1 MKKNNVWNSRLR
13 NLIILLI
20 FLKISVGYAFAQ
32 VNQSKITQGDA
43 ICIESN
49 SIPDH
54 EVGTF
59 HNRANPQSI
68 REQSIK
74 LCVSSN
80 PKKNS
85 KPQFIKGTIGIALNG
100 IQFRPNT
107 AGSYDPSSK
116 SGHSRNGDKRWTL
129 DIFGAKN
136 RLGLDMNNGHVGPNG
151 LYHYHGIAE
160 SLIGN
165 SDSSF
170 IGYAGDGFEI
180 HFVGRKVQSGYTLRS
195 GERPSGPGGA
205 FDGTFNE
212 DYVYSH
218 DHETLDQCNGGQLN
232 GKYVYFIT
240 LDYPFIGRCLWGD
253 IAPGFGS
260 NRH

>member
-1 MKKNNVWNSRLR
+1 MKKNHVWNSRLR

-20 FLKISVGYAFAQ
+20 FLKISVGFAFAQ

-43 ICIESN
+43 ICIEAN

-54 EVGTF
+54 KVGTF
-59 HNRANPQSI
+59 PNRANPHSI
-68 REQSIK
+68 REQRIK

-136 RLGLDMNNGHVGPNG
+136 KLG
-151 LYHYHGIAE
+151 
-160 SLIGN
+160 
-165 SDSSF
+165 
-170 IGYAGDGFEI
+170 
-180 HFVGRKVQSGYTLRS
+180 
-195 GERPSGPGGA
+195 
-205 FDGTFNE
+205 
-212 DYVYSH
+212 
-218 DHETLDQCNGGQLN
+218 
-232 GKYVYFIT
+232 
-240 LDYPFIGRCLWGD
+240 
-253 IAPGFGS
+253 
-260 NRH
+260 

>member
-1 MKKNNVWNSRLR
+1 MKKNNVWNSRLC

-43 ICIESN
+43 VCIESN

-54 EVGTF
+54 KVGTF
-59 HNRANPQSI
+59 PNRANPHSI
-68 REQSIK
+68 REQRIK

-136 RLGLDMNNGHVGPNG
+136 KLGLDMNNGHVGPNG

-180 HFVGRKVQSGYTLRS
+180 HFVGRKVRSGYTLRS
-195 GERPSGPGGA
+195 GERPVVQEELMTALLMRIISIP
-205 FDGTFNE
+205 TIM
-212 DYVYSH
+212 
-218 DHETLDQCNGGQLN
+218 
-232 GKYVYFIT
+232 K
-240 LDYPFIGRCLWGD
+240 LWTSVMAD
-253 IAPGFGS
+253 
-260 NRH
+260 N